1 MAFNIKR
8 QSVPPRHE
16 ASHSPSTKAPPPRPE
31 ALESAP
37 PREEEVPS
45 SAARSAK
52 EYWKRI
58 DDLFYET
65 INHAERAFDINVK
78 INIIVVGVGIS
89 LLAYSI
95 IYSALNSLDIFSTA
109 FGSLGVASFIAL
121 FYFTPQNKIQKTVGD
136 LVQIQMIYRTFTMQA
151 EAINDYA
158 YSIRK
163 TKDFDLIKNMNEH
176 FLEQTQKVIDKIE
189 KCIGEQTEDK

>member
-1 MAFNIKR
+1 MEFNIKR

-16 ASHSPSTKAPPPRPE
+16 ASHIPYTKGVPPRPE
-31 ALESAP
+31 ELEAAP

-45 SAARSAK
+45 TVARNAQ

-58 DDLFYET
+58 DDLFYKT

-89 LLAYSI
+89 LLVYSF
-95 IYSALNSLDIFSTA
+95 IYSALNGLDLYTTA

-121 FYFTPQNKIQKTVGD
+121 FYFTPQRRIQKTVGD

-158 YSIRK
+158 FVIRK
-163 TKDFDLIKNMNEH
+163 TQDFNLIKNMNEH